1 MEARSRFSA
10 WAARET
16 SPDVARA
23 QRLPAASV
31 PVIGTRPSEETK
43 AGWPS
48 ETPVQG
54 VQQLLSKVWGV
65 QLLRHRLSQASSTHR
80 LVL

>member
-23 QRLPAASV
+23 QRLPAASI
-31 PVIGTRPSEETK
+31 PVVGTRPSEETK
-43 AGWPS
+43 AGRPS

-54 VQQLLSKVWGV
+54 VQQVLSKFGAFSCSEV
-65 QLLRHRLSQASSTHR
+65 SSRKPTQPTT
-80 LVL
+80 